1 MFIIDPLSRTPVYEQ
16 IISQLERFVVQG
28 VLHPGDQV
36 PSVRSLSVQLGI
48 NPNTILKAFSELAA
62 RGRGYFICPDA
73 QQVLAKLWHERLK
86 ELRALC
92 AELAQAGIT
101 WEEIL
106 QSAEQ
111 GYQSGATL
119 FQEEGTK

>member
-1 MFIIDPLSRTPVYEQ
+1 MIDGKIAANQFRYPLRGGSWKIRRRALQANEYAARVDRDADGKTVY
-16 IISQLERFVVQG
+16 
-28 VLHPGDQV
+28 P
-36 PSVRSLSVQLGI
+36 
-48 NPNTILKAFSELAA
+48 TFSELAA
-62 RGRGYFICPDA
+62 RGIISAAPGRGYFICPDA